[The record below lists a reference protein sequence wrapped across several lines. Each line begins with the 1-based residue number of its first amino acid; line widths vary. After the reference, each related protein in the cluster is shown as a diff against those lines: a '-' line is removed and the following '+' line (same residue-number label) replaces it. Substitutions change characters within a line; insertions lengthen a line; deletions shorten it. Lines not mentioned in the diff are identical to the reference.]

1 MDLRQLQTLRAVA
14 TTLNFT
20 QAAAALGYVQSS
32 VTAQIQALETEL
44 GVRLFDRLG
53 RRVVLTDAGGR
64 LLKYADRI
72 LALSEEARAAAS
84 GIAEPAGSLTLSAP
98 ETVCTYR
105 LPAVLHRFRA
115 LHPQVQLVFRPSL
128 VRDLRRGVRE
138 GALDV
143 AFLLER
149 PVQGEGLHVVRL
161 RDEEMLVVAPPG
173 HRLAAFPAVRAVDL
187 AGEQVLFTELGCSY
201 RNQFEHALIQ
211 AGVYP
216 STALEFGSIESIK
229 QCVAAGMGISLL
241 PAVTVARE
249 VEEKRLVPL
258 KWADQ
263 PIEVVTQMVWHKDKW
278 HSPALEAFL
287 RVARETLAAAVDR
300 PPS

>member
-1 MDLRQLQTLRAVA
+1 MDLRQLQTLRTVA

-53 RRVVLTDAGGR
+53 RRVVLTDAGAR
-64 LLKYADRI
+64 LLKYADRM
-72 LALSEEARAAAS
+72 LALAEEARVAAA
-84 GIAEPAGSLTLSAP
+84 GAVEPAGSLTLSAP

-149 PVQGEGLHVVRL
+149 PVQGEGLNVVRL
-161 RDEEMLVVAPPG
+161 RGEEMLVVAPPG
-173 HRLAAFPAVRAVDL
+173 HRLAALPAVRAADL

-229 QCVAAGMGISLL
+229 QCVMAGMGIALL
-241 PAVTVARE
+241 PAVSVARE
-249 VEEKRLVPL
+249 VEEKRGGAP
-258 KWADQ
+258 KRGG
-263 PIEVVTQMVWHKDKW
+263 PPHPKVTAMVWAKG
-278 HSPALEAFL
+278 
-287 RVARETLAAAVDR
+287 
-300 PPS
+300 